1 MFWMYNN
8 KIIRLF
14 KSPGVYTGRGG
25 HSRKVWVVMCL
36 RGLQTL
42 TQFITNGE
50 VLSLPRH
57 INLFGYKV

>member
-25 HSRKVWVVMCL
+25 
-36 RGLQTL
+36 GTL
-42 TQFITNGE
+42 KESLGSD
-50 VLSLPRH
+50 VLTRPSNPDPIH
-57 INLFGYKV
+57 N

>member
-25 HSRKVWVVMCL
+25 
-36 RGLQTL
+36 TL
-42 TQFITNGE
+42 KESLGSD
-50 VLSLPRH
+50 VLTRPSNPDPIH
-57 INLFGYKV
+57 N